1 MSAIGMHVS
10 ETVLAF
16 TLLVITSYILKRK
29 RILSQ
34 DDSAIFARLL
44 TKAVLPAT
52 ILYQLWTYPL
62 SGEIA
67 VPVFVM
73 FLSGVVSMAISYLS
87 GKILKFDRQ
96 SIGAL
101 IIVSSFGSSAL
112 IGYPVIEYA
121 FANDPQAF
129 ARGIII
135 SELGVGLP
143 IFILCPAAAMY
154 FGGMPTGT
162 NGFLKILKDYF
173 MSPIFLAVVA
183 GIALSRLNISN
194 ETPFIYTVMEALKMV
209 QGALVVISAVILGLQ
224 LSFQKMKG
232 FWSLI
237 IVSILIQMLFQV
249 WFSGAVSSLLGVNAE
264 NREILILIS
273 AMPAAILGP
282 VFATQ
287 YDCAAKTATLL
298 TFTHIVI
305 SPIVVPIV
313 FTLFS

>member
-1 MSAIGMHVS
+1 MHVS